1 MGVNKRYYW
10 LKLKVDFFNDL
21 RIKKLRKIAGG
32 DTYSI
37 IYLKMLLSSLE
48 NDGYIYHEGVESD
61 FNEEIAL
68 KIDEDTDNV
77 TVTTTYLLAHNLIEY
92 SEKEGCFYFNDIEN
106 VTGSETASTRRSRI
120 SRSRNRD
127 SKVLQCNKNATTE
140 IEIRDRDRDRDRVK
154 STKVLGNDTIKKVS
168 NTENNTFKKL
178 DELEQKNNSNS
189 KSEIY
194 KNIIKAWNKISELPD
209 LVKITDG
216 TQRAKLLNARLK
228 EYSESEVLQMI
239 EEVSASSFLKGLKS
253 SNGWSATFDWCI
265 KPSNFIK
272 ILEGNY
278 KDKDQG
284 GVKSGFTGNGE
295 KFKSGNGEKK
305 SQGYYKD
312 RYEL

>member
-1 MGVNKRYYW
+1 MGINKRYYW

-68 KIDEDTDNV
+68 KIDEDSDNV
-77 TVTTTYLLAHNLIEY
+77 AVTVAYLITHNLIEY
-92 SEKEGCFYFNDIEN
+92 RENEGCFYFNDIEN

-120 SRSRNRD
+120 SRNRNRD

-140 IEIRDRDRDRDRVK
+140 IEIRDRDRDRDK
-154 STKVLGNDTIKKVS
+154 STNVLCNDAIKKAS
-168 NTENNTFKKL
+168 STGKNSFKKL
-178 DELEQKNNSNS
+178 EEIEQKEKRNS

-194 KNIIKAWNKISELPD
+194 KNIITAWNKISELPD

-228 EYSESEVLQMI
+228 EYGESEVLQMI
-239 EEVSASSFLKGLKS
+239 EEVSASSFLRGLNT

-278 KDKDQG
+278 RDKERG
-284 GVKSGFTGNGE
+284 GVKNGFTGNGE

>member
-1 MGVNKRYYW
+1 
-10 LKLKVDFFNDL
+10 
-21 RIKKLRKIAGG
+21 
-32 DTYSI
+32 
-37 IYLKMLLSSLE
+37 MLLSSLE

-68 KIDEDTDNV
+68 KIDEDSDNV
-77 TVTTTYLLAHNLIEY
+77 TVTTAYLLAHNLIEY
-92 SEKEGCFYFNDIEN
+92 SEKEGCFYFNEIED

-120 SRSRNRD
+120 SRS
-127 SKVLQCNKNATTE
+127 KKKGTEVLQCNKNATTE
-140 IEIRDRDRDRDRVK
+140 IEIRDRERDRDRYK
-154 STKVLGNDTIKKVS
+154 STKVLCNDTIKKVS

-178 DELEQKNNSNS
+178 DELEQKNNFNS

-194 KNIIKAWNKISELPD
+194 KNIIKAWNKISELPA

-239 EEVSASSFLKGLKS
+239 EEVAASSFLKGLKS

-272 ILEGNY
+272 VLEGNY
-278 KDKDQG
+278 RDKKNG
-284 GVKSGFTGNGE
+284 GGKNGSTGNGKE
-295 KFKSGNGEKK
+295 FKSGNGEKK

-312 RYEL
+312 KYSL

>member
-48 NDGYIYHEGVESD
+48 NDGYIYHEGVEPD

-68 KIDEDTDNV
+68 KIDEDSDNV
-77 TVTTTYLLAHNLIEY
+77 AVTTAYLIAHNLIEY
-92 SEKEGCFYFNDIEN
+92 SGKEGCFYFNDIDD
-106 VTGSETASTRRSRI
+106 VTGSETASTRRSRV

-140 IEIRDRDRDRDRVK
+140 IEIRDRDRDRVK
-154 STKVLGNDTIKKVS
+154 STKPLCNDTIKKVS

-189 KSEIY
+189 KSEIH

-209 LVKITDG
+209 LVRITDG

-228 EYSESEVLQMI
+228 EYGESEVLQMI
-239 EEVSASSFLKGLKS
+239 EEVAASSFLKGLKS

-278 KDKDQG
+278 RDKEQG
-284 GVKSGFTGNGE
+284 GVKSGFTGDGE
-295 KFKSGNGEKK
+295 KFKNSNGEKK

>member
-1 MGVNKRYYW
+1 MGINKRYYW

-48 NDGYIYHEGVESD
+48 NDGYIYHEGVEAD

-68 KIDEDTDNV
+68 KIDEDSDNV
-77 TVTTTYLLAHNLIEY
+77 AVTTAYLLAHNLIEY
-92 SEKEGCFYFNDIEN
+92 SEKEGCFYFNDIDD

-140 IEIRDRDRDRDRVK
+140 IELRDRDRDRDRVK
-154 STKVLGNDTIKKVS
+154 STNVLCNDTIKKVS

-194 KNIIKAWNKISELPD
+194 KNIITAWNKIQELPN

-228 EYSESEVLQMI
+228 EYSESEILQMI
-239 EEVSASSFLKGLKS
+239 EEVAASSFLRGLNT

-278 KDKDQG
+278 RDKKNG
-284 GVKSGFTGNGE
+284 GGKNGSTGNGE

-312 RYEL
+312 KYNL

>member
-48 NDGYIYHEGVESD
+48 NDGYIFHEGVESD

-92 SEKEGCFYFNDIEN
+92 RENEGCFYFNDIED
-106 VTGSETASTRRSRI
+106 VTGSETASTRRSRV
-120 SRSRNRD
+120 SRS
-127 SKVLQCNKNATTE
+127 KKKGAEVLQCNKNATPE
-140 IEIRDRDRDRDRVK
+140 IEIRDRDRDRDRYK
-154 STKVLGNDTIKKVS
+154 STTVLCSDTIKKVS
-168 NTENNTFKKL
+168 NTEINTFKKL
-178 DELEQKNNSNS
+178 DELEQKNNSSS

-194 KNIIKAWNKISELPD
+194 KNIIKAWNKITELPD
-209 LVKITDG
+209 LVRITDG

-228 EYSESEVLQMI
+228 EYGESEVLQMI
-239 EEVSASSFLKGLKS
+239 EEVSASSFLRGLS
-253 SNGWSATFDWCI
+253 TSNGWSATFDWCI

-272 ILEGNY
+272 VLEGNY
-278 KDKDQG
+278 RDKKNG
-284 GVKSGFTGNGE
+284 GGKNGSTGNGKE
-295 KFKSGNGEKK
+295 FKSGNGEKK

-312 RYEL
+312 KYSL

>member
-48 NDGYIYHEGVESD
+48 NDGYIFHEGVEPD

-68 KIDEDTDNV
+68 KIDEDSDNV
-77 TVTTTYLLAHNLIEY
+77 AVTTAYLIAHNLIEY
-92 SEKEGCFYFNDIEN
+92 SEKEGCFYFNDIDD

-120 SRSRNRD
+120 SRS
-127 SKVLQCNKNATTE
+127 KKKGVEVLQCNKNATTE
-140 IEIRDRDRDRDRVK
+140 IELRDRDRDRDRVK
-154 STKVLGNDTIKKVS
+154 STKEPCNDTIKKVS

-209 LVKITDG
+209 LVRITDG

-228 EYSESEVLQMI
+228 EYGESEVLQMI
-239 EEVSASSFLKGLKS
+239 EEVAASSFLKGLKS

-278 KDKDQG
+278 RDK
-284 GVKSGFTGNGE
+284 KSGGGKNGSTGNGE

-305 SQGYYKD
+305 DKGYYRD

>member
-1 MGVNKRYYW
+1 MGINKRYYW

-48 NDGYIYHEGVESD
+48 NDGYIYHEGVEPD

-68 KIDEDTDNV
+68 KIDEDSDNV
-77 TVTTTYLLAHNLIEY
+77 AVTTAYLVAHNLIEY
-92 SEKEGCFYFNDIEN
+92 SENEGCFYFNDIGE
-106 VTGSETASTRRSRI
+106 VTGSETASTRRSRV

-127 SKVLQCNKNATTE
+127 SKVLQCNKNATPEIE
-140 IEIRDRDRDRDRVK
+140 IEIRDRDRDRDK
-154 STKVLGNDTIKKVS
+154 STAVLCNDTIKKVS
-168 NTENNTFKKL
+168 STEKNSFKKL
-178 DELEQKNNSNS
+178 EEIEQKEKPNS

-228 EYSESEVLQMI
+228 EYSEGEVLQMI
-239 EEVSASSFLKGLKS
+239 EEVATSSFLKGLKS

-284 GVKSGFTGNGE
+284 GIKNGFTGNGE
-295 KFKSGNGEKK
+295 KFKGGDGKKK
-305 SQGYYKD
+305 SEGYYKD